1 MGQETMD
8 IKKTRFRSWG
18 RVLGLYVACS
28 FPIFVWAIANVL
40 VTVSQWLL
48 RLTLWET
55 FGVIAYI
62 LGYAF
67 LESLVVFII
76 ALAVALILPKRVF
89 ARAYVP
95 MTLVVLT
102 LTLGFFIFLNVTQ
115 EKRILAGNFM
125 QAGLGLAGYLVLV
138 ALAVA
143 YLRRSERVMRILN
156 GFIERLMPL
165 TVLYALIGLVGV
177 LIVAYRNLLA

>member
-1 MGQETMD
+1 MD

-18 RVLGLYVACS
+18 RLLGLYVACS

-48 RLTLWET
+48 RLTMWET
-55 FGVIAYI
+55 LGVIAYI

-67 LESLVVFII
+67 LESLVIFII
-76 ALAVALILPKRVF
+76 AMAVALILPARVF
-89 ARAYVP
+89 ERTYTP

-125 QAGLGLAGYLVLV
+125 QAGLGLAAYLVV
-138 ALAVA
+138 VGLAVVF
-143 YLRRSERVMRILN
+143 LRRSERVMRLLN
-156 GFIERLMPL
+156 GFIDRLVPL
-165 TVLYALIGLVGV
+165 TVMYALVGLLGV
-177 LIVAYRNLLA
+177 VVVVYRNVLA

>member
-1 MGQETMD
+1 MD

-18 RVLGLYVACS
+18 RLLGLYVACS

-48 RLTLWET
+48 RLTMWET
-55 FGVIAYI
+55 LGVIAYI

-67 LESLVVFII
+67 LESLVIFII
-76 ALAVALILPKRVF
+76 AMAVALILPARVF
-89 ARAYVP
+89 EQTYTP

-125 QAGLGLAGYLVLV
+125 QAGLGLAAYLVV
-138 ALAVA
+138 VGLAVVF
-143 YLRRSERVMRILN
+143 LRRSERVMRLLN
-156 GFIERLMPL
+156 GFIDRLVPL
-165 TVLYALIGLVGV
+165 TVMYALVGLLGV
-177 LIVAYRNLLA
+177 VVVVYRNVLA

>member
-1 MGQETMD
+1 
-8 IKKTRFRSWG
+8 
-18 RVLGLYVACS
+18 LGLYVACS

-48 RLTLWET
+48 RLTMWET
-55 FGVIAYI
+55 LGVIAYI

-67 LESLVVFII
+67 LESLVIFII
-76 ALAVALILPKRVF
+76 AMAVALILPARVF
-89 ARAYVP
+89 ERTYTP

-125 QAGLGLAGYLVLV
+125 QAGLGLAAYLVV
-138 ALAVA
+138 VGLAVVF
-143 YLRRSERVMRILN
+143 LRRSERVMRLLN
-156 GFIERLMPL
+156 GFIDRLVPL
-165 TVLYALIGLVGV
+165 TVMYALVGLLGV
-177 LIVAYRNLLA
+177 VVVVYRNVLA

>member
-1 MGQETMD
+1 
-8 IKKTRFRSWG
+8 
-18 RVLGLYVACS
+18 LGLYVACS

-48 RLTLWET
+48 RLTMWET
-55 FGVIAYI
+55 LGVIAYI

-67 LESLVVFII
+67 LESLVIFII
-76 ALAVALILPKRVF
+76 ATAVALILPARVF
-89 ARAYVP
+89 ERTYTP

-125 QAGLGLAGYLVLV
+125 QAGLGLAAYLVV
-138 ALAVA
+138 VGLAVVF
-143 YLRRSERVMRILN
+143 LRRSERVMRLLN
-156 GFIERLMPL
+156 GFIDRLVPL
-165 TVLYALIGLVGV
+165 TVMYALVGLLGV
-177 LIVAYRNLLA
+177 VVVVYRNVLA